1 MEVFYYAEKTNMERK
16 NIGIYGTSDRY
27 ASGTHTSSGH

>member
-1 MEVFYYAEKTNMERK
+1 MQKKSILERK
-16 NIGIYGTSDRY
+16 NIGVHGSSDRH

>member
-1 MEVFYYAEKTNMERK
+1 MEVFYYAEKTILERK
-16 NIGIYGTSDRY
+16 NIGVHGSSDRH